1 MSTSNIFHLY
11 NNVVLDAA
19 RAIERVVSGNN
30 AGNVA
35 VGCAEQSEGLMVR
48 ANLAQPDVTLLLDM
62 GGVIREASV
71 SSMLSNE
78 SVDGWLGRP
87 WVQTVPD
94 FVGDKVRRI
103 VEDAR
108 DSGISAFRQLT
119 QRFPS
124 GREVPIEYTTVLLG
138 GSVGMLA
145 VGKSLL
151 AVAELQSQ
159 FVAAQQTMERDYWKL
174 REVETRYRLLFNHSS
189 EAVLMVRAGTFA
201 IEDANPAALQA
212 LGLDAS
218 ALAPGAR
225 KDLMA
230 AIAAPERPALRA
242 LILRAQEQ
250 GKTPGI
256 LIHIGE
262 NQEPW
267 LVRASAVKGEPGP
280 MLLLQLVPTIPRT
293 VAAAPDDLPS
303 AEATLGGLP
312 DGFVLIG
319 KDGTIRRANPA
330 FADMVEMGSA
340 DSILGE
346 RLERW
351 IWRPGADVPALLSI
365 LRTHQVARL
374 FPSALHS
381 ELGSETEVEI
391 SGAALPEGGSTCFG
405 LLIRDVGRRLSRY
418 RDPKQMEALI
428 NSVAEP
434 VGKMPLR
441 QLVKSTV
448 DGVERHY
455 VKSALDLVGGNRTAA
470 AELLGL
476 SRQSLYV
483 KLDRYGLN
491 DNPQPAQKEED

>member
-1 MSTSNIFHLY
+1 
-11 NNVVLDAA
+11 
-19 RAIERVVSGNN
+19 
-30 AGNVA
+30 
-35 VGCAEQSEGLMVR
+35 MVR

-71 SSMLSNE
+71 SSVLSNE

-189 EAVLMVRAGTFA
+189 EAVLMVRAGTFV

-212 LGLDAS
+212 LDLDAS
-218 ALAPGAR
+218 VLASG

-242 LILRAQEQ
+242 LILRAREQ

-256 LIHIGE
+256 LIHIGK
-262 NQEPW
+262 NREPW

-280 MLLLQLVPTIPRT
+280 MLLLQLVPAIPRT
-293 VAAAPDDLPS
+293 AAAVPDDTPS
-303 AEATLGGLP
+303 AEAAIGGLP
-312 DGFVLIG
+312 DGIVLLG

-330 FADMVEMGSA
+330 FAEMVEMASA
-340 DSILGE
+340 DSIVGE

-365 LRTHQVARL
+365 LRTHRVARL

-391 SGAALPEGGSTCFG
+391 SGAALTEGSSGCFG
-405 LLIRDVGRRLSRY
+405 LLIRDVGRRLSNH
-418 RDPKQMEALI
+418 RDPKRMDALI

-476 SRQSLYV
+476 SRQSLYM

-491 DNPQPAQKEED
+491 ENSQTAQKEDDPLRIDGE